1 MESAARQHHGPSA
14 AGDYVADAFLGA
26 GAGAV
31 VSRTIKGGC
40 STDETAAVRPM
51 SSLSTAAAT
60 ARLAY
65 SRGSGLTEVRSMW
78 LSCASRLLS
87 SR

>member
-1 MESAARQHHGPSA
+1 VESAARRPA
-14 AGDYVADAFLGA
+14 AGNYVADAFLGA

-31 VSRTIKGGC
+31 ASRTIKRGC
-40 STDETAAVRPM
+40 STDETAAVRPL
-51 SSLSTAAAT
+51 SSRSMTAAIAG
-60 ARLAY
+60 LAC
-65 SRGSGLTEVRSMW
+65 SRGSGLTRSMW